1 MNCIWLINVDIVIR
15 VAVVDISGVSCFAV
29 KSCSCAF
36 DLLIVTSRLYCLAG
50 MERGLVCLC
59 HISETVLDDCIAVE
73 QLSDM
78 RQVFSLSVFLFPKQ
92 FL

>member
-15 VAVVDISGVSCFAV
+15 VAVVDISGVFCFTV
-29 KSCSCAF
+29 QSCSCAF
-36 DLLIVTSRLYCLAG
+36 DLLIVMSILYCLAAMG
-50 MERGLVCLC
+50 RGAFCLC
-59 HISETVLDDCIAVE
+59 HISETVLDDCNAVE

-78 RQVFSLSVFLFPKQ
+78 RPVFSLSVFLFPKK